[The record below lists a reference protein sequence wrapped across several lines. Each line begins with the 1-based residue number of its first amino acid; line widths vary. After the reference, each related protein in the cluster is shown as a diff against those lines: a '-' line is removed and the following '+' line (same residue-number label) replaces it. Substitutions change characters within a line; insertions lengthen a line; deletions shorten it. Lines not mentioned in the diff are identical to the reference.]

1 MTRNESRAE
10 TRGMAHP
17 DLRAA
22 LAKTRIL
29 LLFTPALVPEGRAE
43 ALLGELLP
51 WVDAVQIRAK
61 PLGGGAGPADA
72 RESLRLGRLAL
83 RLARELEVPTLI
95 FVDDRVDVA
104 LCLANE
110 GLAGVHLGEGDL
122 DPISARELLGP
133 DLLLGLSTHDL
144 AAVARAQ
151 DLPVDYLGFGP
162 VYATATKGYSA
173 GWGPERAWLAAEGSA
188 LPLFP
193 IGGIDLSNA
202 EELGPVGRAAVG
214 AALLQAKD
222 PAAAARALRALL
234 TEGGLDLDQGSSS
247 IASPKE

>member
-1 MTRNESRAE
+1 MTRPIAR
-10 TRGMAHP
+10 P

-22 LAKTRIL
+22 LAQTRIL
-29 LLFTPALVPEGRAE
+29 LLFTPALAPEGRSD

-61 PLGGGAGPADA
+61 PLGAGTGPGEA
-72 RESLRLGRLAL
+72 RETLRLARLAL
-83 RLARELEVPTLI
+83 DLARELEVPPLV
-95 FVDDRVDVA
+95 FVNDRVDVA
-104 LCLANE
+104 LRLADE

-122 DPISARELLGP
+122 DPIAARELLGP
-133 DLLLGLSTHDL
+133 DLLVGLSTHDL

-162 VYATATKGYSA
+162 VYATATKGY
-173 GWGPERAWLAAEGSA
+173 GTGLGPERAWLAAEGSA
-188 LPLFP
+188 LPIFP

-202 EELGPVGRAAVG
+202 EELAPVGRAAVG
-214 AALLQAKD
+214 AALLGAGD

-234 TEGGLDLDQGSSS
+234 TGGGLDLDQGSSS
-247 IASPKE
+247 IASPNE